1 MAVFNPVGPSA
12 PSSVEVKSKTT
23 LNITGAVVGTT
34 ETTIVIPAGTKA
46 FQLHT
51 AKGSN
56 AILTIAS
63 AITGTSSP
71 ITSWDIGMG
80 NVWKEDLLTGT
91 NAVTVYIKSNKVAT
105 NVQLLY
111 WT

>member
-1 MAVFNPVGPSA
+1 MAIFNPVGPAA

-34 ETTIVIPAGTKA
+34 ETSIIIPAGCKA

-51 AKGSN
+51 AAGSQ
-56 AILTIAS
+56 AKLTISSSSGGTAS
-63 AITGTSSP
+63 A

-80 NVWKEDLLTGT
+80 NIWKEDLITGT
-91 NAVTVYIKSNKVAT
+91 ADITVYIKSNKAAT
-105 NVQLLY
+105 TVQLLY